1 MHTSREIDH
10 SSEFVE
16 TVMMDEKVF
25 PWRSWWS
32 ASGSYSLLSSLL
44 LLPPPFCGVRDLLE
58 RASRLENNA
67 LVMPVFHRLA
77 ALRS

>member
-1 MHTSREIDH
+1 MAELVV
-10 SSEFVE
+10 SSCC
-16 TVMMDEKVF
+16 
-25 PWRSWWS
+25 
-32 ASGSYSLLSSLL
+32 SYSLLLSSLL